1 MLHMKEGISVRLK
14 QDHSGTKDGGSQSME
29 GLTEGVWV
37 VGGDGTHWRSVGR
50 SDGTDWNM
58 WKNRLPG
65 GESGRDTSE
74 SKETVEKMTALD
86 QAREK
91 RGVGRGGGSTGEGS
105 LPVGGSFQDSQ
116 QDWLTDWR

>member
-1 MLHMKEGISVRLK
+1 
-14 QDHSGTKDGGSQSME
+14 ME

-37 VGGDGTHWRSVGR
+37 VGGDGTHWRSVRR

-91 RGVGRGGGSTGEGS
+91 RGVGRGGGALERE
-105 LPVGGSFQDSQ
+105 VCQ
-116 QDWLTDWR
+116 